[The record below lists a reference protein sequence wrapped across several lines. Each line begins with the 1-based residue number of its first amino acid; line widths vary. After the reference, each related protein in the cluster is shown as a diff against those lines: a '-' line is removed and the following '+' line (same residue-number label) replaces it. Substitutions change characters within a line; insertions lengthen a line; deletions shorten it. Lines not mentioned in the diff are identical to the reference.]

1 MLLQTMC
8 NKWSTLQRLRL
19 HFFAVGYQS
28 SRITRLFRESRADG
42 RAFEVARD
50 GRGPCCHGW
59 CINMFALLAAPSFV
73 PPVSRRDA
81 IFLGIGASAIAAPL
95 PAFAELYGEGK
106 APKVDQKTSIERAKD
121 IKYMKAGT
129 ETPEFI
135 AAEKKRLE
143 VQKAL
148 ESGQKVR
155 QETTEEQMARLGL
168 KPYS

>member
-1 MLLQTMC
+1 
-8 NKWSTLQRLRL
+8 
-19 HFFAVGYQS
+19 
-28 SRITRLFRESRADG
+28 
-42 RAFEVARD
+42 
-50 GRGPCCHGW
+50 
-59 CINMFALLAAPSFV
+59 MFALLAAPSFV

-143 VQKAL
+143 MQKAL